1 MGRKSSGDAWLR
13 NARRADL
20 IQEVESLRTEL
31 QERTDEFHRAQA
43 MQVKNYQQAGRL
55 RAALQ
60 QILDVEG
67 EGFPDEALYRMEE
80 IARQALE
87 ES

>member
-67 EGFPDEALYRMEE
+67 FPDEALYRMEE